1 MPVPCSDVNHNNPL
15 ALNYVLPFPFI
26 DTHAHIYTDDFDADR
41 AEVVGRAIEA
51 GVQKIFLP
59 NIDAASV
66 EPMLC
71 LCRQNPGLCYPMIG
85 LHPTE
90 LPPDPQPVLDEME
103 QMLTSH
109 SAEFIAVGE
118 VGIDLYWDASRREE
132 QIAAFVHQAE
142 WALRYGLPL
151 MVHSR
156 SAHWET
162 VEALRPYASRLTGV
176 FHCFGG
182 TADEA
187 AELLETFPGFALGI
201 GGVVTFKK
209 SPLPAALRAAVPL
222 SRIVAE
228 TDAPYLAPTPH
239 RGKRNEPA
247 YLPLVVQKLSEIYE
261 LAPDVVAE
269 QLLQN
274 TKKLF
279 PLAFSE

>member
-1 MPVPCSDVNHNNPL
+1 M
-15 ALNYVLPFPFI
+15 I
-26 DTHAHIYTDDFDADR
+26 DTHTHIYLEEFDADR
-41 AEVVGRAIEA
+41 TDVMQRALTS
-51 GVQKIFLP
+51 GVSHLVLP
-59 NIDAASV
+59 NVDLTTI
-66 EPMLC
+66 EPMHELHQQFEHC
-71 LCRQNPGLCYPMIG
+71 TSMAMGF
-85 LHPTE
+85 HPTE
-90 LPPDPQPVLDEME
+90 VNDDWRRSLAQVEHYLGIN
-103 QMLTSH
+103 H
-109 SAEFIAVGE
+109 YVAIGE

-132 QIAAFVHQAE
+132 QIAAFVRQAE
-142 WALRYGLPL
+142 WALRFGLPL

-156 SAHWET
+156 AAHREL
-162 VEALRPYASRLTGV
+162 VEALRPYASLLTGV

-182 TADEA
+182 TAEEA

-209 SPLPAALRAAVPL
+209 STLAAALRAAVPL

-269 QLLQN
+269 QLLQT

-279 PLAFSE
+279 PLAFSRQ

>member
-1 MPVPCSDVNHNNPL
+1 MNI
-15 ALNYVLPFPFI
+15 LPFPFI

-71 LCRQNPGLCYPMIG
+71 LCRQYPGLCYPMIG

-90 LPPDPQPVLDEME
+90 LPSDPQPVLDEME
-103 QMLTSH
+103 QMLESRA
-109 SAEFIAVGE
+109 AEFIAVGE

-132 QIAAFVHQAE
+132 QIAAFVRQAE
-142 WALRYGLPL
+142 WAFRFGLPL

-156 SAHWET
+156 AAHRDI

-182 TADEA
+182 TAEEA
-187 AELLETFPGFALGI
+187 SELLETFPGFVLGI

-209 SPLPAALRAAVPL
+209 SALPAALRAVVPL

-247 YLPLVVQKLSEIYE
+247 FLPLVVQKLSEIYE
-261 LAPDVVAE
+261 LSPEAVAE
-269 QLLQN
+269 QLLHT
-274 TKKLF
+274 TKSIF
-279 PLAFSE
+279 PRAFSE

>member
-1 MPVPCSDVNHNNPL
+1 M
-15 ALNYVLPFPFI
+15 Y
-26 DTHAHIYTDDFDADR
+26 DTHTHIYTEEFAADR
-41 AEVVGRAIEA
+41 AEVVRRACEA
-51 GVQKIFLP
+51 GVERLLLP
-59 NIDAASV
+59 AIDEASLSDLLDLCGAYPDLCR
-66 EPMLC
+66 PML
-71 LCRQNPGLCYPMIG
+71 G

-90 LPPDPQPVLDEME
+90 LPDDVEGTLDRMEERLFAPQSPYV
-103 QMLTSH
+103 
-109 SAEFIAVGE
+109 AVGE
-118 VGIDLYWDASRREE
+118 IGVDLYWDASRREE
-132 QIAAFVHQAE
+132 QIAAFVRQAE
-142 WALRYGLPL
+142 WALRFGLPL

-156 SAHWET
+156 AAHREL

-182 TADEA
+182 TAEEA

-209 SPLPAALRAAVPL
+209 STLAAALRAAVPL

-269 QLLQN
+269 QLLQ
-274 TKKLF
+274 TAKKLF
-279 PLAFSE
+279 PLAFSRQ